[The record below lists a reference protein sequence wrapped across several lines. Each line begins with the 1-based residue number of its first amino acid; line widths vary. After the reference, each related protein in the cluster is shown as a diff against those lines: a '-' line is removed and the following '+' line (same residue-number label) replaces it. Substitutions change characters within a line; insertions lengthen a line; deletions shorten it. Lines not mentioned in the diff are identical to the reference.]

1 MAFLTSGASFFSNT
15 QVSNTVIGTSAFILD
30 TELGAITVASQPVIG
45 TTAGMFYAATQ
56 NLPGVT
62 NYPVDIHRYLFSA
75 DSSQTV
81 PAGPG
86 AETKVCG
93 ATQNEEFAV
102 CFVDGYYPVSRTAAK
117 YKFASSVTG
126 YALGDVLPYYNQ
138 GTLSGAVSSPV
149 AGYVAGGEDRG
160 APAPPFPA
168 KTDILK
174 YVFAY
179 EHVVSKVGDLLES
192 KLSSAG
198 ISGSIAGY
206 WVGGYPRGYAPT
218 PTMPSMQKF
227 PFASENSVTYSGT
240 TGASGAFV
248 NASQQS
254 GYQTGGENYAGGLPT
269 TIRKFPFASD
279 GNMTSVGNISV
290 SRYGNAQGNSTT
302 AGYICGGMNNPVY
315 GYNITTN
322 ARDKFPFA
330 NEAAAASIGTLY
342 QPNQGSCGTSD

>member
-15 QVSNTVIGTSAFILD
+15 AVSNTVIGASAFILD

-45 TTAGMFYAATQ
+45 TTAGMFYGGLNQPPSSTD
-56 NLPGVT
+56 
-62 NYPVDIHRYLFSA
+62 YPSVIHRYLFSA
-75 DSSQTV
+75 DSSQTG
-81 PAGPG
+81 PAGTG
-86 AETKVCG
+86 AKKDSG

-102 CFVDGYYPVSRTAAK
+102 TFVDGYYPVSRTASK
-117 YKFASSVTG
+117 YKFAASTTG
-126 YALGDVLPYYNQ
+126 YELSDVLPYYNQ
-138 GTLSGAVSSPV
+138 GTISGACSSPV

-160 APAPPFPA
+160 APAPPFPG

-206 WVGGYPRGYAPT
+206 WVGGYPRGYATT

-240 TGASGAFV
+240 TGVSGAFV

-254 GYQTGGENYAGGLPT
+254 GYQTGGENYAGGLT
-269 TIRKFPFASD
+269 AGIRKFPFASD

-330 NEAAAASIGTLY
+330 NEAAAASIGTLF
-342 QPNQGSCGTSD
+342 QPNFGSCGASD